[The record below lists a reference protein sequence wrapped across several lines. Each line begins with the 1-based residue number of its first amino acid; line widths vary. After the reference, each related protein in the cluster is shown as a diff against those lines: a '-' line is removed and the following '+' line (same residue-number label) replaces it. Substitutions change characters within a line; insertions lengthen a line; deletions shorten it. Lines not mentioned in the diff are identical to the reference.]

1 MIPEEHKDS
10 IISSGL
16 EFMSSITACYGAEKG
31 MELWDTIASTL
42 GKDVKGEIFFAMIN
56 GHYTAKIR
64 VSGTVVDRIASIK
77 TIRTYSGLGL
87 KEAKD
92 LSDEMQSGKAIVLK
106 LTAPSLRAEAI
117 REFSR
122 LGHTLTR

>member
-10 IISSGL
+10 IITSGV
-16 EFMSSITACYGAEKG
+16 EFISSITACYGADKG

-42 GKDVKGEIFFAMIN
+42 GNDVKGAIFFAMIN
-56 GHYTAKIR
+56 GQHTAKIR
-64 VSGTVVDRIASIK
+64 VSGSVVDRIASIK
-77 TIRTYSGLGL
+77 TIRTYTGLGL

-106 LTAPSLRAEAI
+106 LSAPSFRSEAI
-117 REFSR
+117 RELSR
-122 LGHTLTR
+122 LGHVLTP

>member
-1 MIPEEHKDS
+1 MIPEDHKDA
-10 IISSGL
+10 IISSGI

-42 GKDVKGEIFFAMIN
+42 GKDVKGAIFFAMIN
-56 GHYTAKIR
+56 GRYTAKIR

-92 LSDEMQSGKAIVLK
+92 LSDEMQSGKSIVLN

-117 REFSR
+117 RELSR
-122 LGHTLTR
+122 LGHLLT